1 MKNVNP
7 LTILLASLLL
17 VVIAVYS
24 VGASKEKLATAK
36 EDLVTYK
43 NVASSFQSQYISYS
57 DKKAIKKSLEKIIRS
72 SQLKNARILDRNKI
86 IKIEISSVNI
96 SRAQKFLNKL
106 FNKKFN
112 VKKVE
117 ILQNRIMIEIGTI

>member
-57 DKKAIKKSLEKIIRS
+57 DKK
-72 SQLKNARILDRNKI
+72 LKNARILDRNKI